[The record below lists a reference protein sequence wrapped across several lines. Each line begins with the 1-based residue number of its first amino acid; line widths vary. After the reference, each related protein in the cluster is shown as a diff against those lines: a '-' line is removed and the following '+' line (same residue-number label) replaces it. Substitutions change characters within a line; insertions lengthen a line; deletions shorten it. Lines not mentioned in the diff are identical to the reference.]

1 MDTDPRKP
9 PTGRKKNRR
18 MKAKGRRSP
27 NQRREL
33 VEQGKKAQRAYFEG
47 HLTQT
52 AYLRLVKGIKADL
65 DLVGSIGNNLD
76 ERRWELKG
84 IVKQN
89 S

>member
-1 MDTDPRKP
+1 MDNDPTKP

-18 MKAKGRRSP
+18 MKAKGRKSP

-33 VEQGKKAQRAYFEG
+33 DEQGKKLQRAYFEG
-47 HLTQT
+47 HLSQT
-52 AYLRLVKGIKADL
+52 AYIRLVKGIKADL
-65 DLVGSIGNNLD
+65 DLVDSIGNNLD
-76 ERRWELKG
+76 ERRWVLKG